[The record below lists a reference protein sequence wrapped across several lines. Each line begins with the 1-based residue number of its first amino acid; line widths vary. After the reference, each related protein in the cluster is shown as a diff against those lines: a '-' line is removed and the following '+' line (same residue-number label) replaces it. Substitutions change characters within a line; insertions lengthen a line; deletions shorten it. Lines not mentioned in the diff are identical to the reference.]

1 MSLVIRKVESVN
13 RGGHCWRLGAMR
25 EAGRRWGRLG
35 NNRRDEREAG
45 DIRGGK
51 GHQRRVGTLLEGRD
65 IRGR

>member
-1 MSLVIRKVESVN
+1 
-13 RGGHCWRLGAMR
+13 MR